1 MPRRFILIEPDP
13 VVCIDLKGALEDA
26 YPDCRIDIG
35 EDLQATRSL
44 LDDIASDTTIIVKG
58 SLLAKFEDLATS
70 IEKAADTGCRIV
82 AIGAAA
88 GISAPAHTLEVPF
101 TTEQLLQA
109 VSSETLGAS
118 R

>member
-13 VVCIDLKGALEDA
+13 LVCIDLKGALTDA

-35 EDLQATRSL
+35 DHLQATQGL
-44 LDDIASDTTIIVKG
+44 IDDIASDATIIVKG
-58 SLLAKFEDLATS
+58 SLLAKFEDVATS

-82 AIGAAA
+82 ALGTAA
-88 GISAPAHTLEVPF
+88 GIFAPAHTLDIPF

-118 R
+118 K